1 MNTTRQYRV
10 LALMGVVVSVFFG
23 IVALRLVDIQVWRH
37 DELRIKAERFTRT
50 RRYSEPWRGE
60 VLDCRG
66 RTLATALP
74 VKTVYADLTVCSNR
88 IDEVAAVIARPLGIT
103 QDRTV
108 EGQVG

>member
-10 LALMGVVVSVFFG
+10 LALMGVAVSILFG

-37 DELRIKAERFTRT
+37 DELRVKAERFTRT

-66 RTLATALP
+66 RTLATGLP
-74 VKTVYADLTVCSNR
+74 VKTQFPDYR
-88 IDEVAAVIARPLGIT
+88 R
-103 QDRTV
+103 
-108 EGQVG
+108 